1 MRAVARVALL
11 TLATGLPRVP
21 LAAQAGWEPPRL
33 PCELVPA
40 NPNVDKG
47 IQFLR
52 GAAEKPDQRDLQLA
66 QAKKVL
72 SEAIVQGN
80 QGANPAAWYYLG
92 RYYVAVGDVAGADTA
107 LGRAATLAPKCAEDV
122 ATYRSEL
129 VSKLLN
135 DGLSAW
141 QDGKQDS
148 ALALLRVAA
157 RLEPGN
163 PKPLATVAALYASRS
178 DDDSAFAYYRLAART
193 VGDDAVFAHER
204 REALS
209 NGWHLV
215 VRKVQGHPAAQR
227 AARVRASL
235 DSMQRGLSND
245 STVLA
250 RLVASSQSRKAREAK
265 LAPTD
270 QQLFTRDS
278 TARAQAVARQRAAL
292 AAAVQQLAADSSALT
307 NAFAPAIDALKEFLA
322 AYPGEIDAAVTLATL
337 YAQSGHAAQAAAV
350 FDSLAAH
357 ATDLDPDALFGP
369 GTRMVGQGLYRPAA
383 RALTLGLARNPYRR
397 DALFSLGVAYYQ
409 LHDSTALL
417 PTAQRLFAL
426 DPLNRASLKLVAAG
440 WDFRRQRDSTK
451 AYVGRADAGLAVEIS
466 VLSFLPDSAEG
477 GAGGAGGA
485 SLSAV
490 ATNLKAAPSNPL
502 HLTFEFLDVAG
513 QVIATLT
520 QDVPAMSPRQ
530 SHAFDLKVSGRRIAG
545 WRYRAS

>member
-1 MRAVARVALL
+1 MRAVARVAVL

-40 NPNVDKG
+40 NSNVDKG

-157 RLEPGN
+157 RL
-163 PKPLATVAALYASRS
+163 
-178 DDDSAFAYYRLAART
+178 
-193 VGDDAVFAHER
+193 
-204 REALS
+204 
-209 NGWHLV
+209 
-215 VRKVQGHPAAQR
+215 
-227 AARVRASL
+227 

-307 NAFAPAIDALKEFLA
+307 TAFAPAIDALKEFLA

-357 ATDLDPDALFGP
+357 AKDLDPDALFGP

-477 GAGGAGGA
+477 GAGGPGGA

-490 ATNLKAAPSNPL
+490 ATHLQAAPSNPI